1 MRNSIQ
7 QFSTDCPIDL
17 EGIQNSFFADPTK
30 IAEFV
35 ENGSKPFID
44 AALRFIGETFTEI
57 DNAIRNSAYRKR
69 DWYIVRTEPAAE
81 LICSVG
87 VIRYQKT
94 LYKNRE
100 TGETVFLADRVMGIK
115 PKTRMTEDAE
125 ARMLAEASDSS
136 YRKGGIAVS
145 LTTEVSRQT
154 VLNKLHN
161 LEFPREQK
169 RRGRKRK
176 VEYLYIDADEDH
188 VSLQYD
194 KEKGDL
200 KGQIP
205 QCVMPPL
212 IYVYEDVCETFEGSG
227 RNELKNAH
235 YFGGLYD
242 GGPQEL
248 WKEVDAYIRNNYDED
263 TLKTVFING
272 DGAGWIKA
280 GRHAIPKSV
289 FVLDSFH
296 MHKYII
302 AATSHLKDSKEDAR
316 DEIYHC
322 IHKRSKK
329 AVRDVFEHILAVT
342 DSESKRATVQR
353 SMDYLMNNWA
363 GIMASLHHR
372 EVQHGCSAEGHV
384 SHVYSDRLSSRPLG
398 WSRIGADKMARLRVY
413 RRNGGNM
420 LELVRYQKYCQ
431 KKAAGAEDEVI
442 LSAAE
447 VMGGVEKTT
456 DLGKYYDVLQAS
468 FAYPRSRKEA
478 NIIYHKWF

>member
-7 QFSTDCPIDL
+7 QFSADCLIDL
-17 EGIQNSFFADPTK
+17 EGIQDSFFKDPTK

-35 ENGSKPFID
+35 ENGSRPFID
-44 AALRFIGETFTEI
+44 AALRFIGETFTKI
-57 DNAIRNSAYRKR
+57 DNAIRDSASRKR
-69 DWYIVRTEPAAE
+69 SWYIVRTEPVSE
-81 LICSVG
+81 LICSIG
-87 VIRYQKT
+87 VIHYQKT

-100 TGETVFLADRVMGIK
+100 TGETAFLADRAMGIK
-115 PKTRMTEDAE
+115 TKARMTEDAE
-125 ARMLAEASDSS
+125 AKMLTEASESS

-154 VLNKLHN
+154 VLNKLHD

-188 VSLQYD
+188 VALQYD

-200 KGQIP
+200 KGRTP
-205 QCVMPPL
+205 QSVMPPL
-212 IYVYEDVCETFEGSG
+212 IYVYEDVCETFDGSG

-280 GRHAIPKSV
+280 GRHEIPKSV

-302 AATSHLKDSKEDAR
+302 TATSHLKDSKEDAR
-316 DEIYHC
+316 DEIYHM

-329 AVRDVFEHILAVT
+329 GVRTVLEQILAIT
-342 DSESKRATVQR
+342 DSETKRAAVQR
-353 SMDYLMNNWA
+353 SLDYLMNNWP
-363 GIMASLHHR
+363 GIMASLHHQ
-372 EVQHGCSAEGHV
+372 EIQHGCSAEGHI

-398 WSRIGADKMARLRVY
+398 WSRVGADKMARLRVY
-413 RRNGGNM
+413 RRNGGDM
-420 LELVRYQKYCQ
+420 LTLVRYQKSCQ
-431 KKAAGAEDEVI
+431 QKAAGAEDEVI
-442 LSAAE
+442 LSASE
-447 VMGGVEKTT
+447 VMAGVGKTN
-456 DLGKYYDVLQAS
+456 DLGKYYEVLQAT
-468 FAYPRSRKEA
+468 FAYPQSRKEA